1 MSKIKYSEELIKYMS
16 YFESVTKTKVKDCF
30 IDLREM
36 LTFTVEPGEIIKAV
50 GKNASNVKKLEQK
63 LGKKIR
69 IIEFNPDKILFM
81 KNLVHPNKAAEI
93 KYENKRIYV
102 TPADLKSRGYMIGKS
117 AIMLKTNFEIMKR
130 YFDDVEE
137 IKILQVKEDAAAPVA
152 PAVPA
157 APVQEKVDEDFE
169 EKSEE
174 QEDGKSFEEDAEDD
188 EEDEDSDVEKND
200 SNLSLE

>member
-16 YFESVTKTKVKDCF
+16 YFESVTRTKVKDCF
-30 IDLREM
+30 VDLREM

-69 IIEFNPDKILFM
+69 IIEFNTDKVAFM
-81 KNLVHPNKAAEI
+81 KNLVHPNKASEI
-93 KYENKRIYV
+93 KFENNRIYV

-117 AIMLKTNFEIMKR
+117 AIMLKTNYEIMKR
-130 YFDDVEE
+130 YFPEVEE
-137 IKILQVKEDAAAPVA
+137 IKILQVKEDAAVPSTPA
-152 PAVPA
+152 PA
-157 APVQEKVDEDFE
+157 QKVDEDFE

-174 QEDGKSFEEDAEDD
+174 LEDAKSFEEDESEESED
-188 EEDEDSDVEKND
+188 EEELEKND

>member
-16 YFESVTKTKVKDCF
+16 YFESVTRTKVKDCF
-30 IDLREM
+30 VDLREM

-69 IIEFNPDKILFM
+69 IIEFNTDKVAFM
-81 KNLVHPNKAAEI
+81 KNLVHPNKASEI
-93 KYENKRIYV
+93 KFENNRIYV

-117 AIMLKTNFEIMKR
+117 AIMLKTNYEIMKR
-130 YFDDVEE
+130 YFPEVEE
-137 IKILQVKEDAAAPVA
+137 IKILQVKEDAAAPSA
-152 PAVPA
+152 PAA
-157 APVQEKVDEDFE
+157 SAQKVDEDFE

-174 QEDGKSFEEDAEDD
+174 LEDAKSFEEDESED
-188 EEDEDSDVEKND
+188 EEELEKND